1 MGSCQCSKD
10 FLFLKQNLSEIF
22 ISSVEKKYQPQNNQS
37 TTSNPNQKLTMITT
51 KPQNMNQQQQ
61 QQLPSSTLI
70 NPNPTTNNTLPP
82 IKPQKTIKYQST
94 ISNDNYSRIGS
105 VCLIQKVMNDSFTA
119 LDSKSHK
126 KNFRRQFTDAHIDLT
141 IIDTNIFNELIN
153 EINIVILG
161 GIKVGKSSF
170 VIKVTEQRFEKLY
183 IPTIAVEI
191 KSKTVQY
198 RNKTIKLNFIVTPG
212 DKQYKEDYTPL
223 YEKANFI
230 FLYYDTSNE
239 NSFNEAKQ
247 LLYEEVCEYAG
258 LLKIG
263 VTNFYFIGNK
273 VDLAGRNIS
282 INTIQTFCK
291 KHKLDL
297 FEISVKSGYGIKLLM
312 NNVLNKYIDFM
323 NNKS

>member
-1 MGSCQCSKD
+1 
-10 FLFLKQNLSEIF
+10 
-22 ISSVEKKYQPQNNQS
+22 
-37 TTSNPNQKLTMITT
+37 
-51 KPQNMNQQQQ
+51 
-61 QQLPSSTLI
+61 
-70 NPNPTTNNTLPP
+70 
-82 IKPQKTIKYQST
+82 
-94 ISNDNYSRIGS
+94 
-105 VCLIQKVMNDSFTA
+105 MNDSFMA
-119 LDSKSHK
+119 LDSKSQK
-126 KNFRRQFTDAHIDLT
+126 TKFKRQFTDAHIDLT

-170 VIKVTEQRFEKLY
+170 VIKVTEQRFEKPY

-198 RNKTIKLNFIVTPG
+198 RNRTIKLNFIVTPG

-230 FLYYDTSNE
+230 FLYYDISSE

-273 VDLAGRNIS
+273 VDLTGRNTS

-297 FEISVKSGYGIKLLM
+297 FEISVKTGYGIKLLM
-312 NNVLNKYIDFM
+312 NNMLNKYIDFM